1 MKFFVCAHCKKIV
14 TEMHETKVPLMC
26 CGEKMSE
33 LIPGTTDAAV
43 EKHVP
48 VVEVKDSTVH
58 VAVGEVSHPMTD
70 EHYIEWIVLETNLG
84 FHVRKLTPA
93 DAPKACFN
101 LCKCNPEKPEEVV
114 AVYEFCNLHGLWKA

>member
-48 VVEVKDSTVH
+48 VVEVKDNTVH

-93 DAPKACFN
+93 DEPKACFN

>member
-1 MKFFVCAHCKKIV
+1 MKFFVCADCKKIV
-14 TEMHETKVPLMC
+14 TELHETKVPLMC

-48 VVEVKDSTVH
+48 VVEVKDNTVH
-58 VAVGEVSHPMTD
+58 VAVGEVAHPMTD
-70 EHYIEWIVLETNLG
+70 EHYIEWVILETNLG
-84 FHVRKLTPA
+84 FHVKKLTPA
-93 DAPKACFN
+93 DEPKACFN

>member
-1 MKFFVCAHCKKIV
+1 MKFFVCAHCKKII

-48 VVEVKDSTVH
+48 VVEVKDNTVH

-93 DAPKACFN
+93 DEPKACFN

>member
-14 TEMHETKVPLMC
+14 TELHETKVPLMC

-33 LIPGTTDAAV
+33 LIPGTPDAAV

-48 VVEVKDSTVH
+48 VVEVKDNTGH
-58 VAVGEVSHPMTD
+58 VAVGEVAHPMTD
-70 EHYIEWIVLETNLG
+70 EHYIEWVILETNLG
-84 FHVRKLTPA
+84 FHVKKLTPA
-93 DAPKACFN
+93 DEPKACFN

>member
-14 TEMHETKVPLMC
+14 TELHETKVPLMC

-48 VVEVKDSTVH
+48 VVETKGNTVH
-58 VAVGEVSHPMTD
+58 VAVGEVTHPMTD
-70 EHYIEWIVLETNLG
+70 EHYIEWVILETNFG
-84 FHVRKLTPA
+84 FHVKNLTPA
-93 DAPKACFN
+93 DEPKACFN
-101 LCKCNPEKPEEVV
+101 LCLCNETNPEKVV
-114 AVYEFCNLHGLWKA
+114 AVYEFCNLPGLWKA